1 MAERTA
7 ESRGAARGRRSLRAA
22 CLAAACLAAAPGAAR
37 AAEKSSPARGDAKA
51 DAQTAALERE
61 LLKATQ
67 KVQTAYLKE
76 LERIAVWA
84 SANGLPAEARE
95 VAARMEGIDPSY
107 GGLAQI
113 KAKVA
118 SAQPKGGA
126 DEKAA
131 SAAKRT
137 LEARLRT
144 ASENQAKRLFDL
156 AKRCMQ
162 VGLFTRAYQ
171 LVKAVLAAD
180 PDHKQA
186 RTILNQVWDR
196 ESKTWV
202 TKWHA
207 DMKKT
212 HYLTPEGWVPLKDR
226 GKWEKGLRPYL
237 GKWVAKEEEAR
248 IRARNVHAPYSVETE
263 HFEVR
268 SSLGREKA
276 FEFAAR
282 LEEFYGAFF
291 EFFIGFWDQVAGAKL
306 LFNANLGK
314 KKHRVVVF
322 NSREE
327 YLDFVRSEKGNDEL
341 LVRSGGFWS
350 GSDRQSYFYWTD
362 DPSETIRTL
371 YHETTHQL
379 LGETKEN
386 AAGSA
391 GNVWIVEGVAHYM
404 ELWEREEGRWLPGR
418 RVDAPSMKAVARFL
432 EENPAWSLAQFVGLD
447 HKQFHDPK
455 SRTLNYFLAGALA
468 HFFLHYE
475 DEVYR
480 EDFVR
485 MLRACYEGKLR
496 PDSLPEY
503 VRVEGASAPAEA
515 VRTLDRQFREYMKDL
530 KPPGDDAA
538 IVSLTRFQIP
548 RKEGPQG

>member
-1 MAERTA
+1 MSKED
-7 ESRGAARGRRSLRAA
+7 
-22 CLAAACLAAAPGAAR
+22 P
-37 AAEKSSPARGDAKA
+37 KA
-51 DAQTAALERE
+51 LALERE

-76 LERIAVWA
+76 LERIALWA
-84 SANGLPAEARE
+84 ASSGLAEE
-95 VAARMEGIDPSY
+95 AAELVGRMEKIDPSY
-107 GGLAQI
+107 KEIERLKG
-113 KAKVA
+113 KV
-118 SAQPKGGA
+118 
-126 DEKAA
+126 
-131 SAAKRT
+131 SAAKAKPDSKPES
-137 LEARLRT
+137 LAAAKKSLQAKLQAAGE
-144 ASENQAKRLFDL
+144 SQAKRLFTL
-156 AKRCMQ
+156 ATQCMQ

-180 PDHKQA
+180 PNHKQA
-186 RTILNQVWDR
+186 RSILNHAWDPQ
-196 ESKTWV
+196 SKTWV
-202 TKWHA
+202 SKWCA
-207 DMKKT
+207 QMRKT

-226 GKWEKGLRPYL
+226 AKWEKGLRPYL
-237 GKWVAKEEEAR
+237 GKWVTKDEEAR

-276 FEFAAR
+276 FEFGQR
-282 LEEFYGAFF
+282 LEEFYAVFF
-291 EFFIGFWDQVAGAKL
+291 EFFVGFWDQVASAKL
-306 LFNANLGK
+306 LFNANPGT

-350 GSDRQSYFYWTD
+350 ANDRQSYFYWTEN
-362 DPSETIRTL
+362 PAETIRTL

-379 LGETKEN
+379 LGETKELWG
-386 AAGSA
+386 GSM

-404 ELWEREEGRWLPGR
+404 ELWERKGNRWYPGV
-418 RVDAPSMKAVARFL
+418 RVDSPSMKAVAQFL
-432 EENPAWSLAQFVGLD
+432 SANPGWSLAQFVALD

-455 SRTLNYFLAGALA
+455 SRTLNYWLAGALT
-468 HFFLHYE
+468 HFFLHYG

-496 PDSLPEY
+496 PDSLAEY
-503 VRVEGASAPAEA
+503 IRMEGVASAEEKI
-515 VRTLDRQFREYMKDL
+515 RILDGQFREYMKDL
-530 KPPGDDAA
+530 KPPGEDSA
-538 IVSLTRFQIP
+538 IVLLIEFQSALT
-548 RKEGPQG
+548 KEVVER